1 MVEGFFLVL
10 LMVVI
15 GDAAEVAVSID
26 VPNRVE
32 KMRLTSETVWAV
44 LSEVFLALAVVWM
57 SGLFGLGWRRCSM
70 TVL

>member
-26 VPNRVE
+26 VRIE
-32 KMRLTSETVWAV
+32 
-44 LSEVFLALAVVWM
+44 
-57 SGLFGLGWRRCSM
+57 
-70 TVL
+70 